1 MMAFTPPKPVPKGL
15 WRRTPPAIFPPIL
28 GLLGLGLAWR
38 RGASDFGVPGEVV
51 ELALGGL
58 TLLALFAALAYAGKV
73 VRRPAV
79 LADDLRILPGYAGV
93 AAAVLCLEQLVSV
106 IAPYAPDQARA
117 LFWLAL
123 ALHLGLLGQLGLLLA
138 RAPAQQRRVTP
149 AWHLPWSGLGVT
161 ALAALHIGFT
171 TLALWLFWIALAL
184 SVLIWAVSAEQFRRE
199 RMPAPLRPLHAIHL
213 APMAYMGALAVEMG
227 LAGTATAL
235 AVLSGAFALLLVAGA
250 RWLLAGGFSPLW
262 AALTFP
268 TASAAGFWLMLGGR
282 AHLAGDL
289 MLVLATMLAVPI
301 AVAILRGWGSGRL
314 ATKTGAAVA

>member
-1 MMAFTPPKPVPKGL
+1 MAFIPPKPVPKGL

-38 RGASDFGVPGEVV
+38 RGAADFGVPGEVV

-58 TLLALFAALAYAGKV
+58 TLLALYAALAYAGKF
-73 VRRPAV
+73 VRRLAV
-79 LADDLRILPGYAGV
+79 LSDDLRILPGYAGV
-93 AAAVLCLEQLVSV
+93 AAALLCLEQLVSV
-106 IAPYAPDQARA
+106 IAPYAPVSALL
-117 LFWLAL
+117 LFWTVL
-123 ALHLGLLGQLGLLLA
+123 ALHVGLLGQLVLLLA

-161 ALAALHIGFT
+161 ALAAQHIGLA
-171 TLALWLFWIALAL
+171 TLALWLFWLALGL
-184 SVLIWAVSAEQFRRE
+184 SVLIWAACAEQFRRE

-227 LAGTATAL
+227 LTGTANAL
-235 AVLSGAFALLLVAGA
+235 AVLSGAFALVLLAGA

-262 AALTFP
+262 SALTFP
-268 TASAAGFWLMLGGR
+268 TASVAGFWLMHGGR

-289 MLVLATMLAVPI
+289 MLVLATLLTFPI
-301 AVAILRGWGSGRL
+301 AFAVLRDWASGRL
-314 ATKTGAAVA
+314 AIKTGAAVA